1 MRTAERPWL
10 ALGFALA
17 YLASWVLLRFLLLAF
32 PIAFGLAAIGAICLL
47 YLIFVFFVRPRAPW
61 NDRRL
66 LCCFLLVAAV
76 SRLILFDVPPE
87 KLSGDVYRYVWDGK
101 VQLWGINPYRFAP
114 DAEELIPLREPFHD
128 KINHPS
134 HQTIYPP
141 MAQILFTIAYLLAG
155 SHLLGLRLIYLI
167 LDLFAACWIVQII
180 GKGKGSGVD
189 QRTTSQKISV
199 ADDAGSCS
207 RPGLPPTARPDEG
220 AWWGNSPDAIRARV
234 GACRGAL
241 FIYLFSPLL
250 VIETYVGM
258 HIDVAGMAFLVGA
271 YRHVGS
277 RAPYRA
283 LALLV
288 AAVLVKY
295 IAVAAVPVL
304 LLRLVRERRGVGA
317 PPLAIDLARWAAW
330 SLAVAA
336 GLFIPYLQAAPNMLQ
351 TLIDFSLH
359 WEFNSPVQWI
369 LVRGMGSLAP
379 IARAIVFLG
388 LLGYILSS
396 RVGTAAGI
404 CWAVM
409 ALVLTSPAV
418 FPWYL
423 VTLAPFLALNP
434 TLAGL
439 AVTTLPFL
447 SYLVLIDFQ
456 ASGVWRESPWL
467 LFAEYLPVVACLAMD
482 VWRRRCIGERS

>member
-1 MRTAERPWL
+1 MRIAERPRL
-10 ALGFALA
+10 AFGFALA
-17 YLASWVLLRFLLLAF
+17 YLAAWVALRFLLLAF

-47 YLIFVFFVRPRAPW
+47 YLVFVFFVRSRAPW

-66 LCCFLLVAAV
+66 LWCFLLVAAV

-87 KLSGDVYRYVWDGK
+87 TLSDDVYRYVWDGK
-101 VQLWGINPYRFAP
+101 VQLRGINPYRFAP
-114 DAEELIPLREPFHD
+114 DAEELIPLREPFHA

-141 MAQILFTIAYLLAG
+141 VAQILFAIAYLLAG
-155 SHLLGLRLIYLI
+155 SNLVGLRLIYLI
-167 LDLFAACWIVQII
+167 LDLLAAWWIVQII
-180 GKGKGSGVD
+180 GEGRDSGFD
-189 QRTTSQKISV
+189 PRSTSQKTFAV
-199 ADDAGSCS
+199 DGVGACS
-207 RPGLPPTARPDEG
+207 QPGPPPTARSDEG
-220 AWWGNSPDAIRARV
+220 SRCGISPGGIWERV

-241 FIYLFSPLL
+241 FIYLLSPLV

-258 HIDVAGMAFLVGA
+258 HVDVAGMAFLVGA
-271 YRHVGS
+271 YRQVGS

-295 IAVAAVPVL
+295 IAVAAAPVL
-304 LLRLVRERRGVGA
+304 ILLLVRSRRGAGAGALVPDLLRWG
-317 PPLAIDLARWAAW
+317 AW
-330 SLAVAA
+330 SLGVAA
-336 GLFIPYLQAAPNMLQ
+336 VLFVPYVSAGPAMFQSLV
-351 TLIDFSLH
+351 DYSLH
-359 WEFNSPVQWI
+359 WDFNGPIHWI
-369 LVRGMGSLAP
+369 LVSLSGSLAP

-396 RVGTAAGI
+396 RVGPAVRIG
-404 CWAVM
+404 WAVM
-409 ALVLTSPAV
+409 ALVLTGPAV

-423 VTLAPFLALNP
+423 VTLAPFLALDV
-434 TLAGL
+434 TLGGL
-439 AVTTLPFL
+439 AMTTLPFL

-456 ASGVWRESPWL
+456 ASGVWRESPWVR
-467 LFAEYLPVVACLAMD
+467 FVEYLPVMACLAMD